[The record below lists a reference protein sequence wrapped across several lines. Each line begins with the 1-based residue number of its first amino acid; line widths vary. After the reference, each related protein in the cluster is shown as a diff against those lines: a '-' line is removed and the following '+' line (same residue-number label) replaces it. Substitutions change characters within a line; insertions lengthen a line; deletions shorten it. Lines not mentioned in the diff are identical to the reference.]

1 MKFNYL
7 MTKFV
12 VKIKNLRSKLVSHYK
27 TPAFTFIELLF
38 TLSLVLLSFSL
49 LPTLIHLTSH
59 YLNLAQDNDDIE
71 FEFFSR
77 DILKEAQQYNNHISI
92 EDSSKLII
100 RGKEEEIRYIFNH
113 NKIYKNINHKGNI
126 TLLNNVVSSKIIKTN
141 NKTIKIELKIGDTN
155 NKKDKTI
162 IL

>member
-1 MKFNYL
+1 M
-7 MTKFV
+7 
-12 VKIKNLRSKLVSHYK
+12 SHYK
-27 TPAFTFIELLF
+27 IPAFTFIELLF

-100 RGKEEEIRYIFNH
+100 RGQEEKIRYIFNH

-155 NKKDKTI
+155 NTKDKTI

>member
-1 MKFNYL
+1 M
-7 MTKFV
+7 
-12 VKIKNLRSKLVSHYK
+12 SHYK
-27 TPAFTFIELLF
+27 IPAFTFIELLF
-38 TLSLVLLSFSL
+38 TLSIVLLSFSL

-100 RGKEEEIRYIFNH
+100 RGKEEEIIYIFNH

-155 NKKDKTI
+155 NTKVKTI

>member
-1 MKFNYL
+1 M
-7 MTKFV
+7 
-12 VKIKNLRSKLVSHYK
+12 SHYK
-27 TPAFTFIELLF
+27 IPAFTFIELLF
-38 TLSLVLLSFSL
+38 TLSLVLFSFSL

-100 RGKEEEIRYIFNH
+100 RGQEEKIIYIFNH

-141 NKTIKIELKIGDTN
+141 NKTIKIELKIEDTN
-155 NKKDKTI
+155 NTKDKTI

>member
-1 MKFNYL
+1 MS
-7 MTKFV
+7 
-12 VKIKNLRSKLVSHYK
+12 I
-27 TPAFTFIELLF
+27 
-38 TLSLVLLSFSL
+38 VLLSFSL

-100 RGKEEEIRYIFNH
+100 RGKEEEIIYIFNH

-155 NKKDKTI
+155 NTKVKTI

>member
-27 TPAFTFIELLF
+27 TPAFTFIELLY
-38 TLSLVLLSFSL
+38 LVFSILSFSL

-113 NKIYKNINHKGNI
+113 NKIYK
-126 TLLNNVVSSKIIKTN
+126 TL
-141 NKTIKIELKIGDTN
+141 TIKETLRY
-155 NKKDKTI
+155 
-162 IL
+162 

>member
-1 MKFNYL
+1 M
-7 MTKFV
+7 
-12 VKIKNLRSKLVSHYK
+12 
-27 TPAFTFIELLF
+27 
-38 TLSLVLLSFSL
+38 
-49 LPTLIHLTSH
+49 
-59 YLNLAQDNDDIE
+59 
-71 FEFFSR
+71 
-77 DILKEAQQYNNHISI
+77 KEAQQYNNHISI

-155 NKKDKTI
+155 NTKDKTI

>member
-1 MKFNYL
+1 

-27 TPAFTFIELLF
+27 IPAFTFIELLF
-38 TLSLVLLSFSL
+38 TLSIVLLSFSL

-100 RGKEEEIRYIFNH
+100 RGKEEEIIYIFNH

-155 NKKDKTI
+155 NTKVKTI